1 VADGIYPAELEEI
14 NLVLPLFLRSIEAS
28 GFSVWLRESPSLLAY
43 PAFLAAH
50 TIGMAFLAGPNVAI
64 DLRILGVAPRLPLA
78 PLERFFRLMWLGFY
92 VNAISGVVLLIAYP
106 TKALT
111 DPVFYVKLGFVVL
124 AVAYMQM
131 IRNRV
136 FRALPQTEEL
146 VVSKGKF
153 LAVASLI
160 CWVGA
165 ITAGKFMEY
174 TYRYLIY
181 PS

>member
-1 VADGIYPAELEEI
+1 MI
-14 NLVLPLFLRSIEAS
+14 LPTFLRTIEAS
-28 GFSVWLRESPSLLAY
+28 GLSVWLRESPSLLAY

-50 TIGMAFLAGPNVAI
+50 TIGMAFLAGPSVAI

-78 PLERFFRLMWLGFY
+78 PLERFFGLMWLGFA
-92 VNAISGVVLLIAYP
+92 VNLVSGVVLLVAYP

-124 AVAYMQM
+124 AVTYMQM

-136 FRALPQTEEL
+136 FRVLPPAETLL
-146 VVSKGKF
+146 VTKGKV

-160 CWVGA
+160 CWAGA

-174 TYRYLIY
+174 TYRYLVY

>member
-1 VADGIYPAELEEI
+1 MI
-14 NLVLPLFLRSIEAS
+14 LPTFLRTIEAS
-28 GFSVWLRESPSLLAY
+28 GLSVWLRESPSLLAY

-50 TIGMAFLAGPNVAI
+50 TIGMAFLAGPSVAI

-78 PLERFFRLMWLGFY
+78 PLERFFGLMWLGFT
-92 VNAISGVVLLIAYP
+92 VNVVSGVVLLIAYP

-111 DPVFYVKLGFVVL
+111 DPVFYIKLGFVVL
-124 AVAYMQM
+124 AVMYMRL

-136 FRALPQTEEL
+136 FRALPAGEDLL
-146 VVSKGKF
+146 VTKGKF

-160 CWVGA
+160 CWTGA

-174 TYRYLIY
+174 TYRYLVY

>member
-1 VADGIYPAELEEI
+1 MI
-14 NLVLPLFLRSIEAS
+14 LPTFLRTIEAS
-28 GFSVWLRESPSLLAY
+28 GLSVWLRESPSLLAY

-78 PLERFFRLMWLGFY
+78 PLERFFGLMWLGFA
-92 VNAISGVVLLIAYP
+92 VNLVSGVVLLVAYP

-124 AVAYMQM
+124 AVMYMQM

-136 FRALPQTEEL
+136 FRALPAGDLL
-146 VVSKGKF
+146 VTKGKF

-160 CWVGA
+160 CWAGA

-174 TYRYLIY
+174 TYHYLVY

>member
-1 VADGIYPAELEEI
+1 ML
-14 NLVLPLFLRSIEAS
+14 LPTFLRTIEAS

-43 PAFLAAH
+43 PAILAAH

-64 DLRILGVAPRLPLA
+64 DLRILGVAPRMPLA

-92 VNAISGVVLLIAYP
+92 VNAVTGVVLLIAYP

-111 DPVFYVKLGFVVL
+111 DPVFYVKLGFVAL
-124 AVAYMQM
+124 AVMYMQL

-136 FRALPQTEEL
+136 FRASPPAEEL
-146 VVSKGKF
+146 AAANGQF
-153 LAVASLI
+153 LAIASLV
-160 CWVGA
+160 CWAGA

-174 TYRYLIY
+174 TYHYLVF
-181 PS
+181 PPQ